1 MSDQELDRLL
11 AEVLNDG
18 PKTDT
23 PQDDHPARRLQED
36 TPVSEDAPGLIG
48 VRNGQIWVQNPR
60 NDGPPAK
67 LIPSGLKILVN
78 GVVIKE
84 TVYLHESD
92 QIAYEPRID
101 LVPPRVEVIKSPNK
115 LLAYITIAYGQRIE
129 HILDDQEPK
138 KLITLAT
145 KAIPHPTE
153 PPTFAQIASALE
165 RAGVSHGVDQTSLSQ
180 ISLEPREGRF
190 VIARGTPPGPSTD
203 GTIEIL
209 FSLLDEAI
217 IQQNKHGNVDYRER
231 RRLSTVAKGSVLA
244 RKLPGQP
251 GSPGVGVSGEV
262 ILPIPPKQVYLV
274 CGSGTALQAGGSEVV
289 ATEAGQPAYDAQS
302 HTYTFRV
309 SPVLQV
315 DGNVDMES
323 GNVRF
328 EGSIDIR
335 GEIKPGMI
343 VFSGDSL
350 YVGGSVE
357 RAQVGAFGSIRIRGA
372 VINGTVTAGCPNVSA
387 FQVVAEDLNKVLKEM
402 GALISALQQIYS
414 NPSMSRVTI
423 DFAQLLQRVIDM
435 RFRNLPSSVT
445 GLLAHLRHII
455 NMLPENVRVNLADLE
470 YYFDGINLLRLQSL
484 DQLQTLYKNF
494 SQATICLHEKDPKP
508 SNLLLFSA
516 MNSRLRASG
525 EVTIAGEGC
534 YATQVDAGGNIT
546 VAKTVRGGYAI
557 SDGGAVTI
565 DEAGSEMGV
574 TTLVRVAAHNLVKI
588 ERAYPGV
595 HVYVG
600 SQKFDV
606 TEEVVCLR
614 VFQDPQGNLKTNY
627 RVL

>member
-1 MSDQELDRLL
+1 MSDLELDRLL
-11 AEVLNDG
+11 AEVLNDS

-23 PQDDHPARRLQED
+23 PQDRRPDRQSQED
-36 TPVSEDAPGLIG
+36 KLVSEDAPGLVG

-60 NDGPPAK
+60 NDGSPAK
-67 LIPSGLKILVN
+67 LVPSGLKILVN

-92 QIAYEPRID
+92 QITYEPRID
-101 LVPPRVEVIKSPNK
+101 LVPPRVEVIKSPNN

-145 KAIPHPTE
+145 KAIPYPTE
-153 PPTFAQIASALE
+153 PPTFAQIVAALE
-165 RAGVSHGVDQTSLSQ
+165 RAGVSHGIDQTSLSQ
-180 ISLEPREGRF
+180 LSRELREGRF
-190 VIARGTPPGPSTD
+190 VIARGTPPGLSTD
-203 GTIEIL
+203 ETVEIL
-209 FSLLDEAI
+209 FSENEAVV
-217 IQQNKHGNVDYRER
+217 QQNKHGNVDYRER
-231 RRLSTVAKGSVLA
+231 RRLSTVDKGTVLA

-251 GSPGVGVSGEV
+251 GSPGLGVTGEI
-262 ILPIPPKQVYLV
+262 ILPIPPKLVYLV

-289 ATEAGQPAYDAQS
+289 ATKAGQPSFEAQS

-309 SPVLQV
+309 SPVLHIA
-315 DGNVDMES
+315 GNVDLES
-323 GNVRF
+323 SNVRF

-335 GEIKPGMI
+335 GDVKPGMI
-343 VFSGDSL
+343 VFSGADL
-350 YVGGSVE
+350 FVGGSIE
-357 RAQVGAFGSIRIRGA
+357 KAQVGAFGSIRIRGA
-372 VINGTVTAGCPNVSA
+372 VINGTITAGYPNVTA
-387 FQVVAEDLNKVLKEM
+387 FQEVAEDLNKVLREM
-402 GALISALQQIYS
+402 GALISTLQQIYS

-470 YYFDGINLLRLQSL
+470 YYFDGINLLRMKNL

-494 SQATICLHEKDPKP
+494 SHAITCVHQKDPKP
-508 SNLLLFSA
+508 SNLLLLSA
-516 MNSRLRASG
+516 MNSKLRASG

-565 DEAGSEMGV
+565 GEAGSEMGV